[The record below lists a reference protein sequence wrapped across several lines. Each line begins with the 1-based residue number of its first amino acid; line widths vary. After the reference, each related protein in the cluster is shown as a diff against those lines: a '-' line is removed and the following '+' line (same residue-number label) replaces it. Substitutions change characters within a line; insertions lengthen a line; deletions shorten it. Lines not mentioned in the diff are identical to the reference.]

1 MFNLKILSESIYVI
15 KEISKRDLYF
25 VIVIFF

>member
-1 MFNLKILSESIYVI
+1 MFNLKILSESIDVI